1 MPLDPSQLTARQRA
15 SYYVENIAL
24 RGILGLAGLVP
35 YRWRIPLIGK
45 LVSALGP
52 VVGFDRR
59 IRENL
64 ALTCPEL
71 TAPEVD
77 QLCREVGNNAGRT
90 IAELYAGAPF
100 IDRAKAAPISGE
112 GLKALEEARAAGRPV
127 ILVTGHFGNYDAA
140 RAGLISRGFSMGA
153 LYRRMAN
160 PYFNTH
166 YVRTI
171 SHIGT
176 PMFEQGKRGMVEMV
190 RHLKKSGIIA
200 IVADLHVHNGELIDF
215 FGKPAVTST
224 VPAEL
229 ALKYGAALIPI
240 YGVRQENGLDFE
252 VILNAEIPA
261 SDPITMTRAICDD
274 LENVVRRHMGQWFWI
289 HRRWKPFES
298 NKQPRKDPE
307 AP

>member
-1 MPLDPSQLTARQRA
+1 MPIDPSQLTAKQRA
-15 SYYVENIAL
+15 SYFAENIVL
-24 RGILGLAGLVP
+24 RAVLGLAGLVP

-45 LVSALGP
+45 LVSTLGP

-71 TAPEVD
+71 TEPEVAK
-77 QLCREVGNNAGRT
+77 LCRDVGNNAGRT
-90 IAELYAGAPF
+90 IAELYAGEPF
-100 IDRAKAAPISGE
+100 VERAKAAPIRGE
-112 GLKALEEARAAGRPV
+112 GLQALEAARAAGRPV

-140 RAGLISRGFSMGA
+140 RAGLIARGFSMGA

-160 PYFNTH
+160 PYFNAH
-166 YVRTI
+166 YVNTI
-171 SHIGT
+171 SSIGA

-190 RHLKKSGIIA
+190 RHLKKGGIIA

-240 YGVRQENGLDFE
+240 YGIRHDNGLDFE
-252 VILNAEIPA
+252 VVLNAEIPA
-261 SDPITMTRAICDD
+261 SDPMTMTRAICDD
-274 LENVVRRHMGQWFWI
+274 LESVVRQHMGQWFWI
-289 HRRWKPFES
+289 HRRWKPYLPFS
-298 NKQPRKDPE
+298 TPPQNTND
-307 AP
+307 